1 VENST
6 TQTRSE
12 CARARARVRVCECV
26 RAHVCVRVCVC
37 VIVITAYRR
46 RAAAAADV
54 RDNRT
59 PKAHW
64 RSLAAATSFFGA
76 FQKRRRRCRTVYAY
90 FKCRFARNDVRSAAA
105 AAPAVRRPPADH
117 SPWDVRSVRATH
129 RRPAPSVRQLAA
141 RWQPQTPLATAMS
154 SAAAAATVAAFGT
167 TSAIVD
173 RRANNI

>member
-1 VENST
+1 
-6 TQTRSE
+6 
-12 CARARARVRVCECV
+12 VRT
-26 RAHVCVRVCVC
+26 CVC
-37 VIVITAYRR
+37 VSVIVMTAYRR

-105 AAPAVRRPPADH
+105 AAPAVRRLPADR

-129 RRPAPSVRQLAA
+129 RRPAPSCPSVSSPPDGSRRHLWPPRCRRRLRWA
-141 RWQPQTPLATAMS
+141 RRARS
-154 SAAAAATVAAFGT
+154 STVA
-167 TSAIVD
+167 
-173 RRANNI
+173 